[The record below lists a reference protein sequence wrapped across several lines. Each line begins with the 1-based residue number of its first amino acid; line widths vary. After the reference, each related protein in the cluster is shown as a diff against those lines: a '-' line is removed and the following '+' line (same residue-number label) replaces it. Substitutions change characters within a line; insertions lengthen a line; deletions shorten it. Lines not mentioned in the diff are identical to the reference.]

1 MDHWDRDQAI
11 STQQAIRK
19 YWAKKKRTH
28 RQMLKDKHTSTSGKL
43 GIGCNEDLNT
53 TEKADSRLLS

>member
-1 MDHWDRDQAI
+1 
-11 STQQAIRK
+11 
-19 YWAKKKRTH
+19 
-28 RQMLKDKHTSTSGKL
+28 MLKDKKDTSTSGKI